1 LGKSY
6 ISNPDSKI
14 QNPTI
19 TAGPSETAPATS
31 VSLAPAPKSGRFQK
45 SALFNSKIVQA
56 IIEEVGYIV
65 KGLSAWPLAALVV
78 LAALGLALAY
88 QAPVDW
94 SFQLGTAN
102 PADYL
107 YIQSFN
113 PPEDNGQLSFRWSS
127 DDSYLRFPGAGR
139 LPSAQIEIEMYLG
152 GRPANLAPPRVQLWE
167 GSRLLGEYQIRLD
180 QSRYVFEYR
189 AQGRDLIGSPVF
201 TLRTV
206 SPFTEKNHN
215 LPLGVVVSAVR
226 LTGGPGEGRPVIPA
240 LPHYFFLLA
249 GLVIFYL
256 GLARAGWSYLLAAGM
271 AGGLALAA
279 GYALAFYRFHLTP
292 AVEPLFLTLALAYP
306 LLVLGLRTTRGWLGR
321 RGQIMPLAEARW
333 VGLIFVSAFVVKAVG
348 LNHPVF
354 HPVDHWFRIHQ
365 INRFWEYPAAFW
377 QQYYNVSTGTTV
389 TGQEG
394 GSAVLGQWGVQVSL
408 PYSPLFYIFAAP
420 LSLIWPAHND
430 PNLLVAVNL
439 LASWLEISQVF
450 LLYILLRR
458 AYSEAWAGR
467 AGIIAA
473 AIFGFYPLS
482 FLLFS
487 DGGYNSI
494 FAGWLSLLFITLLV
508 DRIRL
513 YEAGKGRVFS
523 VWAVLALAAA
533 LLAHTSTLLLLGSL
547 VVLFSL
553 ILLVSK
559 RSRRIGWQ
567 VALVSGSG
575 LGLAAV
581 LYYGWYVPDLAG
593 KTLPTLFNRLG
604 SSGLGQDNKLL
615 GTDLLSG
622 FWPQL
627 WEHFRLWPFLLTI
640 VGFTIYDLR
649 FTIYDLVTQRGLGIK
664 FNTQEI
670 YSKSANEEEAGSIVN
685 RQSSIVNRFWWAW
698 LAVFLIFALVDLKAN
713 LLQKHM
719 LFAAPLLCIGSG
731 LALSLAW
738 ERVKSWA
745 EPRRATW
752 ALWILGAGIGGLMLW
767 NVIQGLI
774 VWYARVYYLTYQPG
788 SG

>member
-1 LGKSY
+1 MGKSY
-6 ISNPDSKI
+6 ISNPNPKI
-14 QNPTI
+14 QNPTV
-19 TAGPSETAPATS
+19 TAGPSETTPAIS
-31 VSLAPAPKSGRFQK
+31 ESSEPALNSGRFQK
-45 SALFNSKIVQA
+45 GSLLISKIVQA
-56 IIEEVGYIV
+56 GLEEIGYIMR
-65 KGLSAWPLAALVV
+65 GLSAWPVAALIL
-78 LAALGLALAY
+78 LAGLGLALAY
-88 QAPVDW
+88 QAPLDW
-94 SFQLGTAN
+94 SFQLGPAN

-139 LPSAQIEIEMYLG
+139 LPSARIEVDMYLG
-152 GRPANLAPPRVQLWE
+152 GRPSNLPPPHVQLWE

-189 AQGRDLIGSPVF
+189 AQGRDLTGSPVF

-226 LTGGPGEGRPVIPA
+226 LTGGPDNGRPVIPA
-240 LPHYFFLLA
+240 LPHYVFLLA

-256 GLARAGWSYLLAAGM
+256 GLVRAGWSYLLAGGI

-279 GYALAFYRFHLTP
+279 CYALAFYRFHLTP
-292 AVEPLFLTLALAYP
+292 AVEPLFLTLVLAYP
-306 LLVLGLRTTRGWLGR
+306 LLVLGVRTTRGWLGR
-321 RGQIMPLAEARW
+321 RGQLLSVTEARW
-333 VGLIFVSAFVVKAVG
+333 LGLIFVSAFVVKAVG

-430 PNLLVAVNL
+430 PNLLAAVNM
-439 LASWLEISQVF
+439 LASWLEVSQIF

-494 FAGWLSLLFITLLV
+494 FAGWLSLLFMTLLV

-513 YEAGKGRVFS
+513 YEAGKGRIFS

-553 ILLVSK
+553 ILLVPK

-567 VALVSGSG
+567 VALVSAAGI
-575 LGLAAV
+575 GLATV

-604 SSGLGQDNKLL
+604 SSGLGQDSKLL

-649 FTIYDLVTQRGLGIK
+649 LRNYGKYRSIG
-664 FNTQEI
+664 
-670 YSKSANEEEAGSIVN
+670 SAHEEEAGSIVN
-685 RQSSIVNRFWWAW
+685 RQSSMALGHVVVNRFWWAW

-731 LALSLAW
+731 LALSIAW

-745 EPRRATW
+745 EPRRAGW
-752 ALWILGAGIGGLMLW
+752 ALWLLGAGIGGLLLW